1 MVEAAEQLEPTLVGR
16 VMRLIQARIDRRQYT
31 PGARIPSV
39 RAMAESMGVSKST
52 VVEAYGRLVAEGI
65 VQPRLGSGFYVAA
78 PLAPLNLAELI
89 SVIAIPLSNG

>member
-1 MVEAAEQLEPTLVGR
+1 
-16 VMRLIQARIDRRQYT
+16 MRLIQERIDRRQYT

-78 PLAPLNLAELI
+78 R
-89 SVIAIPLSNG
+89 SRR